1 MEHVTFIF
9 ELIGTIAFA
18 ISGAVCGLRAKT
30 DLFGVLALGMI
41 TATGGGVIRDMIL
54 GQIPPTA
61 FVNPFYISIAV
72 VSALLVFITA
82 AFQMKRGFPIDRNL
96 YRKILF
102 YMDAIGLGFFTVMG
116 CETAFRISA
125 GSNLF
130 LSVFSGMIT
139 GVGGGLLRDM
149 MVDQLPDI
157 FRKYI
162 YAVASMAGGILCV
175 ICMRYGYGVPG
186 IYLGAICIVII
197 RILSSYFHWS
207 LPRLDHYAEQ
217 KEGQEKQK

>member
-1 MEHVTFIF
+1 
-9 ELIGTIAFA
+9 
-18 ISGAVCGLRAKT
+18 
-30 DLFGVLALGMI
+30 
-41 TATGGGVIRDMIL
+41 
-54 GQIPPTA
+54 
-61 FVNPFYISIAV
+61 
-72 VSALLVFITA
+72 
-82 AFQMKRGFPIDRNL
+82 
-96 YRKILF
+96 
-102 YMDAIGLGFFTVMG
+102 
-116 CETAFRISA
+116 
-125 GSNLF
+125 
-130 LSVFSGMIT
+130 MIT

-162 YAVASMAGGILCV
+162 YAVASIAGGILCV